1 MTISDPIFRMMLMK
15 VLVVLILELLVASV
29 NAEYVSVT
37 NSSYSICKPYRLSK
51 YETLTIKYTGA
62 KLTSDCEI
70 TVSSYRFQ
78 NLCVKAD
85 YFRIGD
91 CETTVKYYAGTSFS
105 YMSLKETHQCT
116 DSPSEWCPGKEYIK
130 IRISKSDFT
139 SSWNTNVDLEVSQ
152 TDPFSDDVED
162 IAHSVVLTTY
172 VIIGI
177 IVGAVVLIGIIVTI
191 IICCV
196 CNRRRSTSGTVYRNP
211 QQATN
216 LAIQPPP
223 GSYPTAATTNV
234 AYPYPQP
241 GAYPQAGY
249 QPPAQVGY
257 QPGYQPPP
265 QAGYQTAPN
274 TDNKPA
280 SVPPNEFGMQPVQ
293 PPPPYSEN

>member
-1 MTISDPIFRMMLMK
+1 MMLMK
-15 VLVVLILELLVASV
+15 VLVVVVLELFVASV

-37 NSSYSICKPYRLSK
+37 SSSSSICKTYYLSK
-51 YETLTIKYTGA
+51 YETLTIQYSGA
-62 KLTSDCEI
+62 RLTSDCEI
-70 TVSSYRFQ
+70 KVVSYGLQ
-78 NLCVKAD
+78 NLCVEAD
-85 YFRIGD
+85 SFEIGSCD
-91 CETTVKYYAGTSFS
+91 TTVKYYAGTSS
-105 YMSLKETHQCT
+105 TYMSLKENHGCY
-116 DSPSEWCPGKEYIK
+116 DSPSKWCPGKQYIK
-130 IRISKSDFT
+130 ITITKSSFT
-139 SSWNTNVDLEVSQ
+139 SSWDTDVGLEVSQ
-152 TDPFSDDVED
+152 TDDSFSDDFED

-177 IVGAVVLIGIIVTI
+177 VVGAIVLIGIVVTI

-216 LAIQPPP
+216 LAIQPPT

-249 QPPAQVGY
+249 QPPAQAGY

-265 QAGYQTAPN
+265 QTAGFQTAPN

-280 SVPPNEFGMQPVQ
+280 SAPPSEFGMQPVQ
-293 PPPPYSEN
+293 PPPYSEN

>member
-1 MTISDPIFRMMLMK
+1 MMLMK
-15 VLVVLILELLVASV
+15 VLVVLILELLVASE
-29 NAEYVSVT
+29 NAESVSVT
-37 NSSYSICKPYRLSK
+37 SSNPYICTSYYLSEDK
-51 YETLTIKYTGA
+51 SLTIKYSGEI
-62 KLTSDCEI
+62 LSSDCEI
-70 TVSSYRFQ
+70 TVVSYGLQ

-85 YFRIGD
+85 TFKIGD
-91 CETTVKYYAGTSFS
+91 CKTTVEYYAGTSTS
-105 YMSLKETHQCT
+105 YLSLKENHDCF
-116 DSPSEWCPGKEYIK
+116 DSPSKWCPGKQYIK
-130 IRISKSDFT
+130 IRISRIGFT
-139 SSWNTNVDLEVSQ
+139 SSWNTDINLKVSQ
-152 TDPFSDDVED
+152 TDSFSDDFKD

-177 IVGAVVLIGIIVTI
+177 VVGAIVLIGIIVTI

-216 LAIQPPP
+216 LAIQPPA
-223 GSYPTAATTNV
+223 GSYPTAPTTNV

-249 QPPAQVGY
+249 QPPAQAGY

-265 QAGYQTAPN
+265 QTGYQTAPN

-293 PPPPYSEN
+293 PPPYSEN